1 MRVAILTDF
10 LAGLGGT
17 ETLTVRIAIGLRGRG
32 HDVRVFCPRSPS
44 NRTWIRLLRSSGVPV
59 LLGAPERLFP
69 DDRGARGRAAKEAL
83 LDRLTARL
91 LAAAFRAWTPDVI
104 VANPM
109 GPLLIAWIQSTNR
122 PAIPVVGY
130 EFSAADSRC
139 AHWYPAELP
148 IVINELDIVIAGC
161 EASRR
166 GIVNHH
172 HFTGRTEVVPP
183 LVPPATPQPPPPTPW
198 KLGCIAR
205 LCVEKGLDY
214 LLAALPDL
222 RQRHP
227 QISLH
232 IYGEGYDQTR
242 LKDLAQALA
251 VDEIVTLAGR
261 FNPSTGLNR
270 VTAEHSIFL
279 QPSLYESIPI
289 AMLEVAARGRVVVAS
304 RVGGIPEFFAAGGQ
318 GAMVRPASPF
328 DIVDA
333 VNTLLVN
340 PTKLARLGQRNAA
353 VVAKLYG
360 CQQGLDKL
368 EQILGSVTHRREG
381 CSHNRRQG
389 TSPSDVVINEG
400 STTNRGQVTPT

>member
-10 LAGLGGT
+10 LGGLGGT
-17 ETLTVRIAIGLRGRG
+17 ETLTVRIAIGLRSRG
-32 HDVRVFCPRSPS
+32 HDVRVFCPRSPA
-44 NRTWIRLLRSSGVPV
+44 NRTWIRLLRSSAVPV

-69 DDRGARGRAAKEAL
+69 DDRGARGRLAKEAL
-83 LDRLTARL
+83 LDRWAAHL
-91 LAAAFRAWTPDVI
+91 LAVAFGAWTPDLI
-104 VANPM
+104 LANPM
-109 GPLLIAWIQSTNR
+109 GPLLIAWIRSASR
-122 PAIPVVGY
+122 PTIPVVGY

-148 IVINELDIVIAGC
+148 AVINQLTIVIAGC
-161 EASRR
+161 EASRQ

-172 HFTGRTEVVPP
+172 RFTGRTEVVPP
-183 LVPPATPQPPPPTPW
+183 LVPPATPQPPPRAPW

-214 LLAALPDL
+214 LLASLPEL

-227 QISLH
+227 QVSLH

-251 VDEIVTLAGR
+251 VDDIVTLAGR

-270 VTAEHSIFL
+270 VTAEHSIFI
-279 QPSLYESIPI
+279 QPSLYESIPT

-318 GAMVRPASPF
+318 GAMVRPASPS
-328 DIVDA
+328 DIADA
-333 VNTLLVN
+333 VSALLDN
-340 PTKLARLGQRNAA
+340 PTTLAGLGQRNAA
-353 VVAKLYG
+353 VVTTRYG
-360 CQQGLDKL
+360 YQQGLDKL
-368 EQILGSVTHRREG
+368 EHIFGSLAHCPDG
-381 CSHNRRQG
+381 PH
-389 TSPSDVVINEG
+389 SPEHEG
-400 STTNRGQVTPT
+400 SRTPTG